1 MREDYTSC
9 MFKHTCTS
17 IAISCIDYRF
27 QDYIENWLHEN
38 VGEHKYDHVSLAG
51 GVFDFYTILRQ
62 VEISNKLH
70 KIQRVILM
78 NHEDCGAY
86 GAEGNYERH
95 VHDLKEAERKIEALF
110 PHLEVDILY
119 VHLDGTFE
127 DVSNIS

>member
-1 MREDYTSC
+1 
-9 MFKHTCTS
+9 
-17 IAISCIDYRF
+17 
-27 QDYIENWLHEN
+27 
-38 VGEHKYDHVSLAG
+38 
-51 GVFDFYTILRQ
+51 
-62 VEISNKLH
+62 
-70 KIQRVILM
+70 M